1 MSEEPSAGVRE
12 GDTPRKKEPSAG
24 VREGRDPRVE
34 QPLPR
39 STRTIYACFDFV
51 GRNRGRMLAW
61 SGVIGLAALLA
72 SGFYIVKKEEQAVL
86 TRWGKVV
93 DAEVGP
99 GVRYRIPL
107 IETAHI
113 RPVKRIARLGVAS
126 KSGDTVHFT
135 ILSGDTNLL
144 EVEVAVQYVIENL
157 RDYLFAAAEPEKL
170 MTMLVREGL
179 VDAVGSN
186 FIDLIFTSNRSI
198 IEDHLFEDVAE
209 RVAAYGIGI
218 EVAALTI
225 VDVRPID
232 ETVAAFR
239 DVNDA
244 IAERTQAQSEANRR
258 SERYLA
264 RTRGQAE
271 SLILTA
277 KARAKER
284 LDQAGSAAQAFR
296 VLLAEYRRQP
306 AQVAVTRYWQRMR
319 TIFAHASLA
328 AVNPGDASTID
339 INMIDGVGVP
349 PLDLAVA
356 ARPAADR
363 DVGGGRALA
372 ASTAP
377 RDLHAGSDVELDQL
391 TMDGRFHDRR
401 AERDHLTS
409 ASPRS
414 LIFDSPS
421 IFSHGHV
428 ESTGPAQE
436 QRPAQ
441 QPLLNT
447 IPEESPE
454 AGASGSEAHDG

>member
-1 MSEEPSAGVRE
+1 MSDE
-12 GDTPRKKEPSAG
+12 
-24 VREGRDPRVE
+24 
-34 QPLPR
+34 PLPG
-39 STRTIYACFDFV
+39 STRAIYASFDFV
-51 GRNRGRMLAW
+51 GRRRFAILGW
-61 SGVIGLAALLA
+61 SVVLGFAVLLG
-72 SGFYIVKKEEQAVL
+72 SGFYIVKKEEQAVR
-86 TRWGKVV
+86 TRFGKVV

-99 GVRYRIPL
+99 GVRYRLPL
-107 IETAHI
+107 IEAAHI

-126 KSGDTVHFT
+126 KTGDTVNFT

-144 EVEVAVQYVIENL
+144 EVDVAVQYVIENL

-170 MTMLVREGL
+170 VTMLVREGL

-218 EVAALTI
+218 ELAALTI
-225 VDVRPID
+225 TDVRPID

-244 IAERTQAQSEANRR
+244 IAERTQAESEANRR
-258 SERYLA
+258 TERFLA

-271 SLILTA
+271 ALILN
-277 KARAKER
+277 ARARGEER
-284 LDQAGSAAQAFR
+284 VKQAGSAAEAFGA
-296 VLLAEYRRQP
+296 LLAEYRSEP

-319 TIFAHASLA
+319 TIFNRASLA

-339 INMIDGVGVP
+339 INMIDGLGVP
-349 PLDLAVA
+349 PLGLPVA
-356 ARPAADR
+356 GTRPADADAGDDR
-363 DVGGGRALA
+363 VLV

-377 RDLHAGSDVELDQL
+377 RDLHAGADVELDQL
-391 TMDGRFHDRR
+391 TMAGRFHDPR
-401 AERDHLTS
+401 AERDHMAA

-421 IFSHGHV
+421 IFAHGHAAR
-428 ESTGPAQE
+428 SGPAAE
-436 QRPAQ
+436 ERPAQ
-441 QPLLNT
+441 KPLVET
-447 IPEESPE
+447 IPEEGP
-454 AGASGSEAHDG
+454 ASGATGSDGHGG

>member
-1 MSEEPSAGVRE
+1 MSEEP
-12 GDTPRKKEPSAG
+12 
-24 VREGRDPRVE
+24 
-34 QPLPR
+34 LPP
-39 STRTIYACFDFV
+39 STRIIYAAFDFV
-51 GRNRGRMLAW
+51 GRHWASMLAW
-61 SGVIGLAALLA
+61 SALLGLAAVLA
-72 SGFYIVKKEEQAVL
+72 SGIYIVKKEEQAVR
-86 TRWGKVV
+86 TRFGKVV
-93 DAEVGP
+93 NAEVGP

-126 KSGDTVHFT
+126 RSGDQVNFT

-144 EVEVAVQYVIENL
+144 EIDVAVQYVIENL

-209 RVAAYGIGI
+209 RVSAYGIGI
-218 EVAALTI
+218 EVTSLTI
-225 VDVRPID
+225 VDVRPIE

-244 IAERTQAQSEANRR
+244 IAERTQAESDANRR

-271 SLILTA
+271 SLILNA

-284 LDQAGSAAQAFR
+284 LDQARSAAHAFR
-296 VLLAEYRRQP
+296 ALLDEYRGQP
-306 AQVAVTRYWQRMR
+306 AQVAITRYWQRMR
-319 TIFAHASLA
+319 TIFSEASLA

-339 INMIDGVGVP
+339 INMIDGAGVP

-356 ARPAADR
+356 SQPGAPE
-363 DVGGGRALA
+363 VGGRERTLF

-377 RDLHAGSDVELDQL
+377 RDLHRARDSELDQL
-391 TMDGRFHDRR
+391 TMDGRFHDRN
-401 AERDHLTS
+401 AERDHMAS
-409 ASPRS
+409 ALPRS

-421 IFSHGHV
+421 IFAHGHASGTAPAV
-428 ESTGPAQE
+428 ER
-436 QRPAQ
+436 RPAQ
-441 QPLLNT
+441 KPLVDT
-447 IPEESPE
+447 IPEETPEPGTTGSP
-454 AGASGSEAHDG
+454 AHGG